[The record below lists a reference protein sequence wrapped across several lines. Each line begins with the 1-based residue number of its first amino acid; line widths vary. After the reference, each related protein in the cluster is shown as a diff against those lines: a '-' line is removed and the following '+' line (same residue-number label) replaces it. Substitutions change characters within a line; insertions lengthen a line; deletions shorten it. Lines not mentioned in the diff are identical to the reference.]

1 MTEPKTISELYAV
14 YRDGDK
20 LSDDELRV
28 LHDHMGSTYR
38 LTVELGE
45 TFRLAASEAWSVY
58 NTLGGYISARREHYE
73 SNCK

>member
-45 TFRLAASEAWSVY
+45 TFRLAAIEAWGAH
-58 NTLGGYISARREHYE
+58 NTLGAYILARRRKY
-73 SNCK
+73 